1 MTCDTG
7 VLECIIQGQPHHPP
21 LPPGL
26 PQPQPHPLPP
36 GGRWL
41 PWTLWRCGWLPC
53 QNSSARF
60 PCPHLH
66 LREQVRTRQARG
78 VIPLNLFGITGRF
91 WYYSWLLMVT
101 NSYVLI
107 IRLCLFFPWI
117 TTLKCWYLSGLNYD
131 FKVLM
136 FVWIE
141 SRLCVEKSFSARY
154 KGRR

>member
-1 MTCDTG
+1 MWYRG
-7 VLECIIQGQPHHPP
+7 AGMHHTRPTTSSATSTRSP
-21 LPPGL
+21 STPATPTSSWWTMVTVDVMEV
-26 PQPQPHPLPP
+26 
-36 GGRWL
+36 WL
-41 PWTLWRCGWLPC
+41 TSVP
-53 QNSSARF
+53 NSSARF